1 MTNTD
6 LAHQPGLFCD
16 RHEHEMD
23 PSFLELELSE
33 RGVLNQRQEVIG
45 EIHRLKAIDVIK
57 IDRSYVSGA
66 DRSERDEAIASGMVA
81 LAQRLD
87 TTVIAGGVET
97 EQQLQML
104 REWGSQE
111 CQGFLFCQPISGDDF
126 LARFG

>member
-1 MTNTD
+1 
-6 LAHQPGLFCD
+6 
-16 RHEHEMD
+16 
-23 PSFLELELSE
+23 
-33 RGVLNQRQEVIG
+33 
-45 EIHRLKAIDVIK
+45 
-57 IDRSYVSGA
+57 
-66 DRSERDEAIASGMVA
+66 MVA